1 MTRLLINQKHRKF
14 IKEFNKKI
22 GNQKFNPSLELQ
34 RILNKFR
41 VGKKENKY
49 GLHLEKDRRYV
60 LAVLPK
66 NRGEKIKLYRE
77 HIFKSLKPAEIFV
90 FKRRFDE
97 YLRLYK

>member
-1 MTRLLINQKHRKF
+1 MSKLLINQKHRKF

-49 GLHLEKDRRYV
+49 VLHLEKNRYV
-60 LAVLPK
+60 LGVLPK

-77 HIFKSLKPAEIFV
+77 HIFRSLKQAEIFV

>member
-22 GNQKFNPSLELQ
+22 GNKKFIPSLELQ

-41 VGKKENKY
+41 IGKKENKY
-49 GLHLEKDRRYV
+49 VLHLEKNKYV
-60 LAVLPK
+60 LASLPK

-77 HIFKSLKPAEIFV
+77 HIFKSLKQAEIFV